1 MIDKEKISKYLKE
14 NLSEKRY
21 RHSLGVADEA
31 VKLAE
36 RYHSDKEKAYIS
48 GLVHDC
54 AKEIPADE
62 ARELLTEKYGIMLDS
77 VTKNT
82 PKLLHGPLGACM
94 AQNDFGIC
102 DAEILDAIKFHTTAK
117 ADMSILTKILYIADY
132 IEPNRDFKGVDELIE
147 LAYKNIDEAIVT
159 GLDYTVQEL
168 VTDGFMLH
176 PDTVHA
182 RNFLILQKRKIDGT
196 VV

>member
-1 MIDKEKISKYLKE
+1 MFDKEKISKYLKE

-117 ADMSILTKILYIADY
+117 ADMSILTKIL
-132 IEPNRDFKGVDELIE
+132 
-147 LAYKNIDEAIVT
+147 
-159 GLDYTVQEL
+159 
-168 VTDGFMLH
+168 
-176 PDTVHA
+176 
-182 RNFLILQKRKIDGT
+182 
-196 VV
+196 

>member
-54 AKEIPADE
+54 AKEIPALSL
-62 ARELLTEKYGIMLDS
+62 R
-77 VTKNT
+77 
-82 PKLLHGPLGACM
+82 
-94 AQNDFGIC
+94 
-102 DAEILDAIKFHTTAK
+102 
-117 ADMSILTKILYIADY
+117 SISK
-132 IEPNRDFKGVDELIE
+132 
-147 LAYKNIDEAIVT
+147 
-159 GLDYTVQEL
+159 QE
-168 VTDGFMLH
+168 
-176 PDTVHA
+176 
-182 RNFLILQKRKIDGT
+182 
-196 VV
+196 